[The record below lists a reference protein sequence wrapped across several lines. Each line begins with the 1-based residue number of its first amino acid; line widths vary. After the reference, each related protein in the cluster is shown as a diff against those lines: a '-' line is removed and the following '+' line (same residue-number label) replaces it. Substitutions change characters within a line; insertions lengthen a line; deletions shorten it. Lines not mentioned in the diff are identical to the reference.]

1 MTAASEK
8 HGPQNYVLHAQIQL
22 QLEASGFFFFLLFQ
36 CAFLTVP
43 NHI

>member
-36 CAFLTVP
+36 RAFLTVP